1 MTGRTR
7 RVLRRALAFLALGGF
22 PLLVV
27 FSYQPSGART
37 LEARDEVAETLLRES
52 QGERDRLRFEDFDYS
67 ESEGGGAEVYRL
79 RAAEAIAF
87 AEGAD
92 RMFRLKDVTFQSRDA
107 ATGRTAIVAA
117 PRAEFVPSTKA
128 FRVFE
133 GVRIDGEGV
142 GVRSVSFRYDPLLKL
157 LVSEGPVT
165 ALRDGLFAT
174 ALEGSVETAAG
185 VVRFRKQVRMRGA
198 DERGRRVALSA
209 DEVDLRRGGGFSAR
223 GAVVLRTDE
232 LLLRG
237 DEAEREPVGEAEDLR
252 AHGSVVAV
260 LLPVRGQALT
270 SLVRAEGDRLELR
283 RDATGAASRLLL
295 SGAPAR
301 LDIPPD
307 GPSGARNAVSP
318 DFEASLAGGTLTRV
332 TVPGRL
338 SMAESAPEA
347 RHGAKSPPAARLLTA
362 GSGQLSFG
370 PDGRTIETA
379 ILDGGVTLA
388 EGPRTSVSAPR
399 ATLRATDES
408 AVFAGTVDAPARYED
423 EKTRVL
429 ATVLTWFRRDER
441 IEGAGS
447 VKTTFRGREGT
458 EILGAT
464 SDAPVSSES
473 DFLRV
478 TSADRRVLLTG
489 NVTAWQ
495 EENVLRA
502 QSLLLDDRDRSLRA
516 EGNVRATLRRRR
528 VDPETSIAAVET
540 VAASGSVLTH
550 READRL
556 VRIEGSSSVSSGTWV
571 MKADVT
577 DVVLGPERTID
588 HAEARGNVTVE
599 DRADKRRGEGSRA
612 TWRPQ
617 AEAIALEGTPAT
629 AFDGKGNRMTGA
641 RLTFQKGSGRVD
653 VETGPG
659 IPSQGILRPEGI

>member
-7 RVLRRALAFLALGGF
+7 RVLRRTLAFLALGGF

-27 FSYQPSGART
+27 LSYRPSGART
-37 LEARDEVAETLLRES
+37 LEAHDEVAETLLSES
-52 QGERDRLRFEDFDYS
+52 KGVRDRLRFEDFDYS
-67 ESEGGGAEVYRL
+67 ENNAGAEVYRL

-92 RMFRLKDVTFQSRDA
+92 RMFRLKDVTFESRDA
-107 ATGRTAIVAA
+107 STSRTVLVAA
-117 PRAEFVPSTKA
+117 PRAEFVPATKA

-142 GVRSVSFRYDPLLKL
+142 GIRSVSFRYDPTHKL
-157 LVSEGPVT
+157 LVSEGSVT
-165 ALRDGLFAT
+165 AMRDNLFAT

-185 VVRFRKQVRMRGA
+185 VIRFRKNVRLGGA
-198 DERGRRVALSA
+198 DERGRRIALSA

-223 GAVVLRTDE
+223 GAVVLKTDE

-237 DEAEREPVGEAEDLR
+237 DETEREPVGNADELR
-252 AHGSVVAV
+252 ARGSVVAV
-260 LLPVRGQALT
+260 LLPVRGQ
-270 SLVRAEGDRLELR
+270 SFGSPIRAEGESLELR
-283 RDATGAASRLLL
+283 RDPAGAPTSLLL

-301 LDIPPD
+301 LDIPPAANA
-307 GPSGARNAVSP
+307 GARTAIAS
-318 DFEASLAGGTLTRV
+318 DFEASLADGILKRV
-332 TVPGRL
+332 TVPGPL
-338 SMAESAPEA
+338 SLAESAPEA
-347 RHGAKSPPAARLLTA
+347 RPGSSAPPAARLLTA

-379 ILDGGVTLA
+379 VLDGGVRLA
-388 EGPRTSVSAPR
+388 EGARTFVTAPR

-408 AVFAGTVDAPARYED
+408 AVFAGTADAPAHYED
-423 EKTRVL
+423 EKTRVV

-447 VKTTFRGREGT
+447 VKTTFRGREGS
-458 EILGAT
+458 EILGGT
-464 SDAPVSSES
+464 SNAPVSSES
-473 DFLRV
+473 DFLRA
-478 TSADRRVLLTG
+478 TMADRRILLTG

-502 QSLLLDDRDRSLRA
+502 QSLLLDDLDRSLRA
-516 EGNVRATLRRRR
+516 EGNVRATLRRRK
-528 VDPETSIAAVET
+528 VDPKTKIVTVET
-540 VAASGSVLTH
+540 VAASGNVLTH

-556 VRIEGSSSVSSGTWV
+556 LRIEGSSSISSGTWV

-577 DVVLGPERTID
+577 DVVLGEQRTID
-588 HAEARGNVTVE
+588 HAEARGNVVVE
-599 DRADKRRGEGSRA
+599 DRADLRRGEGSQA

-617 AEAIALEGTPAT
+617 SEAIALVGSPAT

-659 IPSQGILRPEGI
+659 IPSQGILRPEGT